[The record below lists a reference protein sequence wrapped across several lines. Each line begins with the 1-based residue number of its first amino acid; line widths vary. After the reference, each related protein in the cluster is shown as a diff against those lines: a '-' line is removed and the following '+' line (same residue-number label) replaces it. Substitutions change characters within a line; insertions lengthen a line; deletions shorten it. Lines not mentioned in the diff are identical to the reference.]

1 MLSGMEVS
9 LKTTAPGWAWSVRH
23 NLLGTALRSRW
34 LWLCYMEAG
43 HPWASMSSAEDKQTT
58 TFFFASVRFR
68 LGSGTTFLFWI
79 DPWLDGKR
87 ISEFAPDLVEVVPA
101 RRRRQLTVAQALQGM
116 SWTRQISGAL
126 TVQVLVQYVQVY
138 RQLQTV
144 QLILDGEDR
153 LEWRW
158 SPDGSYSSRSAYAAL
173 MLGQSA
179 VLGTKELWKTRA
191 PNNCHFF
198 VWLALHGRCWTAE
211 RLHRHGIRTNSSCIL
226 CCQDAE
232 TINHLLVQ
240 CVFSREIWFKVL
252 RRCGWHGVAPTQ
264 DHLFAVWWTTSRK
277 CVPKGRRKAF
287 DSLVVAMSWA
297 IWTQR
302 NDMTFGRAALL
313 PSRMVE
319 VIFESI
325 ENWCRVGIINRSQL
339 FVL

>member
-1 MLSGMEVS
+1 MRL
-9 LKTTAPGWAWSVRH
+9 
-23 NLLGTALRSRW
+23 
-34 LWLCYMEAG
+34 
-43 HPWASMSSAEDKQTT
+43 QTIQ
-58 TFFFASVRFR
+58 
-68 LGSGTTFLFWI
+68 LI
-79 DPWLDGKR
+79 PDGK
-87 ISEFAPDLVEVVPA
+87 
-101 RRRRQLTVAQALQGM
+101 
-116 SWTRQISGAL
+116 
-126 TVQVLVQYVQVY
+126 
-138 RQLQTV
+138 
-144 QLILDGEDR
+144 DR

-179 VLGTKELWKTRA
+179 VLGTKELWKTSP
-191 PNNCHFF
+191 PNNCRFF

-211 RLHRHGIRTNSSCIL
+211 RLHRHGIRTDSSCIL

-252 RRCGWHGVAPTQ
+252 RRCGWHGVAPAQ
-264 DHLFAVWWTTSRK
+264 GHLFAVWWTTSRK
-277 CVPKGRRKAF
+277 RVPKGQHKAF
-287 DSLVVAMSWA
+287 DSLVVETSWA

-302 NDMTFGRAALL
+302 NDRTFGRAALL